1 MSLTF
6 GTIIA
11 DRDLQLVGLKSLMLG
26 IFLSILFGFIF
37 GLILGTTEMPW
48 GYNDWPT
55 DEMKGRYGEP
65 IGPIGDRKTRFDRT
79 IGLTCQLCFFSR
91 GNYRSLWMGVLW
103 ALPSGTGVAVAL
115 LQGSNGPLIGVA
127 ISASLLPPVV
137 NCVSTSDT
145 AIISVFKARV
155 VSLAYSLF
163 AELVCSC
170 LRNTGHQLLSDK
182 PGNIRASWSTDTP

>member
-55 DEMKGRYGEP
+55 DEMKGRYGEQS
-65 IGPIGDRKTRFDRT
+65 D
-79 IGLTCQLCFFSR
+79 QLAIERHASIV
-91 GNYRSLWMGVLW
+91 RS
-103 ALPSGTGVAVAL
+103 
-115 LQGSNGPLIGVA
+115 
-127 ISASLLPPVV
+127 
-137 NCVSTSDT
+137 D
-145 AIISVFKARV
+145 
-155 VSLAYSLF
+155 
-163 AELVCSC
+163 
-170 LRNTGHQLLSDK
+170 
-182 PGNIRASWSTDTP
+182 